1 MNYDETVSWLLNHA
15 NLPSA
20 DTQLLSEEHSF
31 ACSFSARSRLGRDD
45 INRLFDDVLDCLI
58 AVNLHINGPTPS
70 ASAGPQRAIEPA
82 IAYAIPWIFNCAIES
97 YRAATFDAEN
107 EPQHRERLGEV
118 AWCLAC
124 VWEQVLA
131 GDIDNLREAIELE
144 GQICGMFV
152 DRTG

>member
-82 IAYAIPWIFNCAIES
+82 IA
-97 YRAATFDAEN
+97 
-107 EPQHRERLGEV
+107 
-118 AWCLAC
+118 
-124 VWEQVLA
+124 
-131 GDIDNLREAIELE
+131 
-144 GQICGMFV
+144 
-152 DRTG
+152 